1 MIFFFFFQAEDGIRD
16 AQESRG
22 LGDVYKR
29 QIGYSCQELLC
40 ELFPAQFYRPAER
53 GLQLYGDNFA
63 KARITAPFAFLL
75 ISTTMFVGYAMNAL
89 VFVVGVTQEISR
101 DYPLGAS
108 PQVPSIILSLMC
120 IIPALMVVRGFVPYF
135 KKEGDADRNQ
145 SETEP
150 LI

>member
-1 MIFFFFFQAEDGIRD
+1 MIRRPPRSTLSSSSA
-16 AQESRG
+16 AS
-22 LGDVYKR
+22 DVYKR
-29 QIGYSCQELLC
+29 Q
-40 ELFPAQFYRPAER
+40 
-53 GLQLYGDNFA
+53 
-63 KARITAPFAFLL
+63 PFAFLL